1 MSWPIVL
8 AVRRVVTLSLSCVL
22 VGACAS
28 GEYTI
33 ELDVV
38 SDTTRDATE
47 AIELALLEG
56 GCDDVLRGAPAEGA
70 AQTRVLR
77 RDGDRSSFSPTRG
90 GRYGVYAVAR
100 DPQCVPLAAGCTE
113 AELEAGGR
121 GTIVV
126 RLEDVSAM
134 ACTACDD
141 GACLGEV
148 DAGAPDAGVLD
159 AGHDGGAIDAGTDD
173 AGTDDAG
180 PIDGGPSDAGPP
192 DTVCDELEDVIFCH
206 GFETSDRMSWT
217 GTRLDGAG
225 SAMTIV
231 SDDANLGARS
241 ARGVTTEPGGQA
253 AYVFQFAPVD
263 SGELWFRGHY
273 IVEGG
278 DLSAIALLYL
288 DGVAGEGTALQV
300 QSGGRAV
307 IAFQTPEDDE
317 YLAIPG
323 PTIPLDDWVCIEARI
338 VVDDDAGGVE
348 IWADGTRIGAH
359 TGYDTRP
366 SGGIDEMQ
374 VGNARSGS
382 SQDAITVRVDDVALA
397 RTRLGCP

>member
-1 MSWPIVL
+1 M
-8 AVRRVVTLSLSCVL
+8 RRVLVLSLLCIL
-22 VGACAS
+22 VSACAGGS
-28 GEYTI
+28 YTI
-33 ELDVV
+33 ELDIVED
-38 SDTTRDATE
+38 STREATH
-47 AIELALLEG
+47 AIELALIEG
-56 GCDDVLRGAPAEGA
+56 GCDDVLRGAPAEGQ

-77 RDGDRSSFSPTRG
+77 RDGDRSSFAPTRG

-141 GACLGEV
+141 GACLGDV
-148 DAGAPDAGVLD
+148 DAGMPDAGT
-159 AGHDGGAIDAGTDD
+159 IDAGTDDAGTID

-180 PIDGGPSDAGPP
+180 PIDGGPVDAGSDAGPP
-192 DTVCDELEDVIFCH
+192 DTVCNELDGVIFCH
-206 GFETSDRMSWT
+206 GFETSDRMAWT
-217 GTRLDGAG
+217 GTRVDGTG

-231 SDDANLGARS
+231 GDLAHLGARS
-241 ARGVTTEPGGQA
+241 ARGVTTEASAQA
-253 AYVFQFAPVD
+253 AYTYRLSPVID
-263 SGELWFRGHY
+263 DGELWFRGHF

-288 DGVAGEGTALQV
+288 DGVSDEGTALQV
-300 QSGGRAV
+300 QAGGRV
-307 IAFQTPEDDE
+307 VVAFQTGSDRYEPIEG
-317 YLAIPG
+317 A
-323 PTIPLDDWVCIEARI
+323 TIPLDDWVCIEARI
-338 VVDDDAGGVE
+338 VVHDASGSVE
-348 IWADGTRIGAH
+348 VWADGRPIGAH
-359 TGYDTRP
+359 TGYDTHP
-366 SGGIDEMQ
+366 AGGLDEMQ

-382 SQDAITVRVDDVALA
+382 SQGAITVRLDDVALS